1 MMAMQFRDQLT
12 PREAQEQQY
21 QKEMLELQMIHAR
34 TMKEK
39 DIELAKLEARF
50 SSWLRLPVLVLKL
63 PVLLLLGVG
72 YIVDRIK
79 SQEQG
84 DDFLNMLK

>member
-1 MMAMQFRDQLT
+1 MAMQFRDQLT

>member
-1 MMAMQFRDQLT
+1 MAMQFRDQLT

-79 SQEQG
+79 SQEPG
-84 DDFLNMLK
+84 DDFWNMLK